1 MAADQISKP
10 YLPLMLRLKLC
21 MGNFF
26 TRICFRCDGTI
37 NRSLFDLLDRKV
49 EPNSTVV
56 IDNIHVSSSDITVD
70 PSRNLW
76 FRLFVPRT
84 TNNGGGGGGGGSA
97 LPLIIYYHGG
107 GFSFFGPDSKPC
119 DDFCR
124 CLAAKSPAVIAS
136 VNYRLAPEY
145 RYPCQYEDGFD
156 TLRFI
161 NAQNYKILPS
171 NVDLNKCFLAGD
183 SAGGN
188 IAHHVAVR
196 ACQKSQEL
204 DKLVIVGLVAVQP
217 FFGGEERT
225 QSELRL
231 TKAPILNVEG
241 TDRLWTMFLP
251 EGADRNHHAVNVEAN
266 FESMDMKNV
275 KFPSTL
281 VIVGGFDPLQDWQT
295 RYAKWLKKSGKQVEL
310 IEYPNAFH
318 SFYGFPELPEFT
330 LFIKDVRNFIRKQSV
345 LVVDKNT

>member
-10 YLPLMLRLKLC
+10 YLPFMLRLKLC
-21 MGNFF
+21 IGNFF
-26 TRICFRCDGTI
+26 TRICLRDDGTI
-37 NRSLFDLLDRKV
+37 NRTLFDLLDRKV
-49 EPNSTVV
+49 EAGSTLV
-56 IDNIHVSSSDITVD
+56 IDNIHVSSSDVTVD
-70 PSRNLW
+70 HSRNLW

-84 TNNGGGGGGGGSA
+84 TVSY
-97 LPLIIYYHGG
+97 P
-107 GFSFFGPDSKPC
+107 SF
-119 DDFCR
+119 
-124 CLAAKSPAVIAS
+124 AAIFPAVIVS

-161 NAQNYKILPS
+161 NAQNYNILPS
-171 NVDLNKCFLAGD
+171 NVELNKCFLAGD

-188 IAHHVAVR
+188 IAHHVTLR
-196 ACQKSQEL
+196 ACHNSQEL
-204 DKLVIVGLVAVQP
+204 DKLVIVGLVALQP

-225 QSELRL
+225 ESELRL

-251 EGADRNHHAVNVEAN
+251 QGADRNHPAVNVEPN
-266 FESMDMKNV
+266 FEAMDMKNT

-295 RYAKWLKKSGKQVEL
+295 RYAQGLKKSGKQVEL
-310 IEYPNAFH
+310 IKYPNAFH
-318 SFYGFPELPEFT
+318 SFYGFPELPEFD
-330 LFIKDVRNFIRKQSV
+330 LFVKDVRNFIQKQS
-345 LVVDKNT
+345 TES

>member
-10 YLPLMLRLKLC
+10 YLPFMLRLKLC
-21 MGNFF
+21 IGNFF
-26 TRICFRCDGTI
+26 TRICLRDDGTI
-37 NRSLFDLLDRKV
+37 NRTLFDLLDRKV
-49 EPNSTVV
+49 EAGSTLV
-56 IDNIHVSSSDITVD
+56 IDNIHVSSSDVTVD
-70 PSRNLW
+70 HSRNLW

-84 TNNGGGGGGGGSA
+84 TRK
-97 LPLIIYYHGG
+97 LPLVIYFHGG
-107 GFSFFGPDSKPC
+107 GFSFFGADSKPC
-119 DDFCR
+119 NDFCR
-124 CLAAKSPAVIAS
+124 SFAAIFPAVIVS

-161 NAQNYKILPS
+161 NAQNYNILPS
-171 NVDLNKCFLAGD
+171 NVELSKCFLAGD

-188 IAHHVAVR
+188 IAHHVTFR
-196 ACQKSQEL
+196 ACHNSQEL
-204 DKLVIVGLVAVQP
+204 DKLVIVGLVALQP

-225 QSELRL
+225 ESELRL

-251 EGADRNHHAVNVEAN
+251 QGADRNHPAVNVEPN
-266 FESMDMKNV
+266 FEAMDMKNT

-295 RYAKWLKKSGKQVEL
+295 RYAQGLKKSGKQVEL
-310 IEYPNAFH
+310 IKYPNAFH
-318 SFYGFPELPEFT
+318 SFYGFPELPEFD
-330 LFIKDVRNFIRKQSV
+330 LFVKDVRNFIQKQSIES
-345 LVVDKNT
+345 